1 MNLMPPLSP
10 DTGEDTRKV
19 RAPEEAITRVPS
31 HRVQIVDEALGR
43 TPSDA
48 YAHRRSNS
56 LKHYSV
62 SEKELAE
69 DEKDERDIRKRQVGQ
84 MRSCSALS
92 SN

>member
-1 MNLMPPLSP
+1 MNLLPPMSP
-10 DTGEDTRKV
+10 DTGKDGEPK
-19 RAPEEAITRVPS
+19 EAITRVPS
-31 HRVQIVDEALGR
+31 NRVQIADEALGR

-48 YAHRRSNS
+48 YAHPRSNS

-84 MRSCSALS
+84 MRSS
-92 SN
+92 SV